1 MSGLRRV
8 RNVRRSVVGAIA
20 AWALALLFSG
30 CQEGGLVIAPPTT
43 PAATPSVAT
52 AAPATGPAAPATGA
66 PARDL
71 RAGDYVLTAA
81 PETAGFESS
90 GGADDPDSSL
100 IRGEV
105 AECVGIT
112 GYDPTP
118 PADET
123 AGDTFFNT
131 DANEIQA
138 SSHAKVLSASQI
150 QQNADIV
157 TSPLFGD
164 CFRGALEEQLAGE
177 QSEELT
183 AEVVAVDT
191 SFLPRGCT
199 ALVRTSMSITD
210 QTGTYSYIFDTVYFY
225 VGQVAVELTVTNIQ
239 DDPPQ
244 DTEQGFID
252 QIAGKLTNQ

>member
-1 MSGLRRV
+1 MSGLRRI
-8 RNVRRSVVGAIA
+8 RSVRRSVVGAIA

-43 PAATPSVAT
+43 PPAVT
-52 AAPATGPAAPATGA
+52 AAPATGPAASATPTTGT
-66 PARDL
+66 PARNL
-71 RAGDYVLTAA
+71 RATDYVLTAA

-100 IRGEV
+100 IGGEV
-105 AECVGIT
+105 AECVGIA
-112 GYDPTP
+112 GYDPSP
-118 PADET
+118 PSDET

-138 SSHAKVLSASQI
+138 TSHAKILSASQI
-150 QQNADIV
+150 QQNTDIV
-157 TSPLFGD
+157 TSPHFAD

-210 QTGTYSYIFDTVYFY
+210 QTGTYDYIFDTVYFY

-239 DDPPQ
+239 DVPPQ